1 MRGAATAGSWNLPLD
16 GVTADKAR
24 LRSGG
29 GASFLLLA
37 SVMSPRRHRG
47 TEKAISL
54 LISVPLCLCGG
65 LLLAWIPELL
75 QFGHRHFQL
84 ILMF

>member
-1 MRGAATAGSWNLPLD
+1 MRGAARAGSWNLPLD

-29 GASFLLLA
+29 GASLLLR
-37 SVMSPRRHRG
+37 VMSPRRHRG
-47 TEKAISL
+47 TKKAISL

-65 LLLAWIPELL
+65 LLSAWVPELL
-75 QFGHRHFQL
+75 QLCHRHFQL

>member
-29 GASFLLLA
+29 GASFLLLTSA
-37 SVMSPRRHRG
+37 MSPRSHRG

-54 LISVPLCLCGG
+54 LISMPLCLLRGE
-65 LLLAWIPELL
+65 LLLAGSLNY
-75 QFGHRHFQL
+75 FSFVTVTSS
-84 ILMF
+84 